1 MSGLLKLLT
10 SQHYVVHGDSMK
22 PGFEAGQY
30 LLVSRR
36 AYRGASPARG
46 DVVIVRDPTPGK
58 DEVSYLK
65 RIVGLPGEEVTVKE
79 GVVFINGQH
88 LPEPYL
94 RGAPA
99 AFGLS
104 EQTWV
109 LGPSQ
114 YFVMGDNRVKS
125 TDSREFGPVPRQR
138 IVGKVWFRYWPPR
151 AWGRIA

>member
-1 MSGLLKLLT
+1 MR
-10 SQHYVVHGDSMK
+10 

-36 AYRGASPARG
+36 AYRGASPDRG
-46 DVVIVRDPTPGK
+46 DVVIVRDPTPGRE
-58 DEVSYLK
+58 EVSYLK
-65 RIVGLPGEEVTVKE
+65 RIVGLPGEEVSIKD
-79 GVVFINGQH
+79 GVVFINGQY

-94 RGAPA
+94 KGATA
-99 AFGLS
+99 VFGLS

-109 LGPSQ
+109 LTSGQ

-125 TDSREFGPVPRQR
+125 TDSREFGPVPRQL

-151 AWGRIA
+151 AWGRID